1 MFMIGYDTPYNRV
14 SKLLKEDMKYIKNTR
29 IREHMANYNVQ
40 VLQNIG
46 TLNRIDVY
54 GKVYGERT
62 AIEMAKKTLDGDSKS
77 ITYERIIEDAKMVID
92 ILNSVSDLA
101 GRYENIN
108 CSNGED
114 LVRNMVELN
123 KELMKIHLS
132 VIDSLRKV
140 STEELKEILVEIER
154 EFGQI
159 YNKVSNSN
167 EVAKKL
173 TEINMHAMEGFSRFA
188 NDLYLGD
195 K

>member
-1 MFMIGYDTPYNRV
+1 MIGYDTPYERV
-14 SKLLKEDMKYIKNTR
+14 SKLLKKDMNYIKNTR

-46 TLNRIDVY
+46 ILNRIDAY

-62 AIEMAKKTLDGDSKS
+62 AIEMAKKTLDEDSKS

-114 LVRNMVELN
+114 LPRNMVELN

-167 EVAKKL
+167 EIAKKL

>member
-1 MFMIGYDTPYNRV
+1 MIGYETPYNRV
-14 SKLLKEDMKYIKNTR
+14 SKLLKKDMKYIKNTR
-29 IREHMANYNVQ
+29 IREHIANYNVQ

-46 TLNRIDVY
+46 ILNRIDDY

-108 CSNGED
+108 YSNGED
-114 LVRNMVELN
+114 LPRKIVELN

-140 STEELKEILVEIER
+140 PTEELKEILVEIER

-188 NDLYLGD
+188 SDLYLGD

>member
-14 SKLLKEDMKYIKNTR
+14 SKLLKKDMKYIKNTR
-29 IREHMANYNVQ
+29 IREDMANYNVQ
-40 VLQNIG
+40 VLKNIG

-114 LVRNMVELN
+114 LPRKIVELN